1 MGIVI
6 KQYIA
11 KPLNPV
17 TEALGDKVVSLMFF
31 VPQRYPKLPANKIL

>member
-1 MGIVI
+1 MGII
-6 KQYIA
+6 TKQYVA

-31 VPQRYPKLPANKIL
+31 VPQRYPKFPVNKTL